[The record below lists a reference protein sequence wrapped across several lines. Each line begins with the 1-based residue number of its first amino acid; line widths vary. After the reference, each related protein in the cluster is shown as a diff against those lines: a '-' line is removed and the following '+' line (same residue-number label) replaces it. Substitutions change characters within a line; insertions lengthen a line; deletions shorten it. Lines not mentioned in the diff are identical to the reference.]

1 MAIKLEKAQETD
13 AQQLLDMQHAAFLP
27 LLEKY
32 RDFDTSPAVE
42 PLEKMEARIAEPGGG
57 VYKILADG
65 KLTGAIR
72 IRQKDCDEF
81 WIGPLFIAPCFQGAG
96 LAQAAL
102 RAAEERHPEAA
113 SWHLGTL
120 LEEAGNCHLYEKMGY
135 ARTGRLEKL
144 NSRATLVYYE
154 KQAAKEARM

>member
-1 MAIKLEKAQETD
+1 LEKAQETD
-13 AQQLLDMQHAAFLP
+13 AQQLLEMQHAAFLP

-32 RDFDTSPAVE
+32 RDFDTSPANE
-42 PLEKMEARIAEPGGG
+42 PVEKMEARIVEPDGG
-57 VYKILADG
+57 VYKIIADG
-65 KLTGAIR
+65 ELAGAIR
-72 IRQKDCDEF
+72 IRRKEGDEF
-81 WIGPLFIAPCFQGAG
+81 WIGPLFIAPCFQCGG

-102 RAAEERHPEAA
+102 RAAEELYPEAA

-135 ARTGRLEKL
+135 ARTGRQEKL

-154 KQAAKEARM
+154 KPAGKEGCL

>member
-1 MAIKLEKAQETD
+1 MATKLEKAQETD
-13 AQQLLDMQHAAFLP
+13 AQQLLEMQHAAFVP

-32 RDFDTSPAVE
+32 RDFDTSPANE
-42 PLEKMEARIAEPGGG
+42 PVEKMEARIVEPDGG
-57 VYKILADG
+57 VYKIIADG
-65 KLTGAIR
+65 ELAGAIR
-72 IRQKDCDEF
+72 IRRKEGDEF
-81 WIGPLFIAPCFQGAG
+81 WIGPLFIAPCFQCGG

-102 RAAEERHPEAA
+102 RAAEELHPEAA

-135 ARTGRLEKL
+135 ARTGRQEKL

-154 KQAAKEARM
+154 KPAGKEGCL

>member
-13 AQQLLDMQHAAFLP
+13 AQQLLEMQHAAFLP

-32 RDFDTSPAVE
+32 LDFDTSPATE
-42 PLEKMEARIAEPGGG
+42 PLEKMEMRIREPDGG
-57 VYKILADG
+57 VYKIIADG
-65 KLTGAIR
+65 KLAGAIR
-72 IRQKDCDEF
+72 IRRKEGDEF
-81 WIGPLFIAPCFQGAG
+81 WIGPLFIAPCFQGGG

-102 RAAEERHPEAA
+102 RGAEELYPEAA

-135 ARTGRLEKL
+135 ARNGRQEKL
-144 NSRATLVYYE
+144 NPRATLVYYE
-154 KQAAKEARM
+154 KHAAKEVCL